1 MDRNRHVTDV
11 AFGDFRCSNCHKKL
25 LWGSL
30 ELLVS
35 KKSDNVDS
43 ISVKCERCGK
53 IKGFAYEPDQKVVNG
68 PVTSLFD
75 RPDVQPV
82 SARSLPAPDPVG
94 PSLGAA
100 APGP

>member
-25 LWGSL
+25 FWGSL

-35 KKSDNVDS
+35 NQFDNVDS

-53 IKGFAYEPDQKVVNG
+53 INGFAYGPDQKVVNG

-75 RPDVQPV
+75 PPV
-82 SARSLPAPDPVG
+82 V
-94 PSLGAA
+94 
-100 APGP
+100 

>member
-1 MDRNRHVTDV
+1 MLLHTRMDRNRHVTDV

-43 ISVKCERCGK
+43 ISVKCERCSK

-75 RPDVQPV
+75 PPV
-82 SARSLPAPDPVG
+82 V
-94 PSLGAA
+94 
-100 APGP
+100 